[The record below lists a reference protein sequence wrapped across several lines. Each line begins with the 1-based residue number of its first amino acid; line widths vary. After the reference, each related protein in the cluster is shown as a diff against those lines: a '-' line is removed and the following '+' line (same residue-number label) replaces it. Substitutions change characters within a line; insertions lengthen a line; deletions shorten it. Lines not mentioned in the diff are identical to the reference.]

1 VSEVRPDGPAFTVVV
16 PAHEEETV
24 VGRCLAFVA
33 GLRDGEADVVVV
45 ANGCTDRT
53 AEVARAV
60 PGVRVLELAQG
71 SKRLALDAGDAA
83 LQGGPAVPRIYL
95 DADVVVGPEALRA
108 TAAALVGAA
117 PRAAAPAVRFRLDG
131 RPTLVRAFY
140 AAYAR
145 TPYVTDGLVGLGLYG
160 VSAAGRA
167 RWERFPDVTSDDL
180 FVQRT
185 FGEHERVV
193 VAGHRFDVEVPR
205 TLASLLAVRTRTA
218 QGNAEL
224 AAAGREEDAASTGV
238 TVRAL
243 VDDVR
248 RHPRHLPA
256 AAVYVGVVLAAR
268 HRARRRPATWHRD
281 ASTR

>member
-1 VSEVRPDGPAFTVVV
+1 MTAGRAGGPAFTVVV

-33 GLRDGEADVVVV
+33 GLEPGEAEVVVV

-60 PGVRVLELAQG
+60 PGVRVVELAQG

-83 LQGGPAVPRIYL
+83 LAGGPGLPRIYL

-131 RPTLVRAFY
+131 RPPLVRAFY

-167 RWERFPDVTSDDL
+167 RWGRFPDVTSDDL

-185 FGEHERVV
+185 FREHERVV
-193 VAGHRFDVEVPR
+193 VTGHRFDVEVPR

-224 AAAGREEDAASTGV
+224 ASAGREEDAASTGV

-243 VDDVR
+243 VRDVR
-248 RHPRHLPA
+248 RHPWHLPS